1 MAISSAATT
10 GTTRLTYADLEAIP
24 QERPGDRHELID
36 GVLYVSPSP
45 VPYHQSV
52 QVRFMAIALPVV
64 DGGGLGRIYTAPVD
78 IHFTPTDIL
87 NPDMMFIRADRLHI
101 VGPSYVTAAPD
112 LVVEIL
118 SPSTYR
124 RDLGVKMA
132 LYERFGVPEY
142 WVFDPQART
151 VALRVL
157 EDGRYRL
164 VEPENG
170 RLRSTVIPG
179 LVIDPTALFAA
190 ADLP

>member
-1 MAISSAATT
+1 MATT
-10 GTTRLTYADLEAIP
+10 APVGTRRLTYDDLDAIP

-45 VPYHQSV
+45 VPYHQLV
-52 QVRFMAIALPVV
+52 TVKFMATALPLMRAG
-64 DGGGLGRIYTAPVD
+64 DLGRILTAPVD

-87 NPDMMFIRADRLHI
+87 NPDIMFIRSDRLHI
-101 VGPSYVTAAPD
+101 VGAKTVDGAPD

-118 SPSTYR
+118 SPSTRR
-124 RDLGVKMA
+124 RDLGVKLA
-132 LYERFGVPEY
+132 RYERFGVPEY

-157 EDGRYRL
+157 ENGSYRL
-164 VEPENG
+164 VEQEDG
-170 RLRSTVIPG
+170 RLRSSVIPG

>member
-1 MAISSAATT
+1 MATT
-10 GTTRLTYADLEAIP
+10 SPVGTRRLTYDDLEAIP

-45 VPYHQSV
+45 VPYHESV
-52 QVRFMAIALPVV
+52 SLEFLFAARPLVQA
-64 DGGGLGRIYTAPVD
+64 GSLGRLYTAPVD
-78 IHFTPTDIL
+78 IHFSPTDVL
-87 NPDMMFIRADRLHI
+87 NPDVMFVRADRLHI
-101 VGPSYVTAAPD
+101 VGPSYLTAAPD
-112 LVVEIL
+112 IVVEVL
-118 SPSTYR
+118 SPSTR
-124 RDLGVKMA
+124 NRDLGVKPA
-132 LYERFGVPEY
+132 LYERFGVLEY